1 MAKTQKYGI
10 KYPFTSDNMDNIYLD
25 VNETFSESIKSQ
37 VLHLI
42 LTVKGQKIRD
52 PEFGTSLIRYIF
64 SPNDDMT
71 IDNVKFEII
80 NQISKYIPNVI
91 FDDIVIYRNDE
102 EGGEIIVSIKYSVRK
117 GNKME
122 STTVAVKL

>member
-71 IDNVKFEII
+71 IDNVKSEII

-91 FDDIVIYRNDE
+91 FDDIVIYRSDE

>member
-71 IDNVKFEII
+71 IDNVKSEII